1 VVNQSCIMTVF
12 QNLFSW
18 RVEYIIVGNMTREM
32 AQPLTF
38 KQFDYIIALADFAV
52 NIILQFYEFV
62 KYIFLYLFI
71 L

>member
-1 VVNQSCIMTVF
+1 MTVF

>member
-1 VVNQSCIMTVF
+1 MTVF

-52 NIILQFYEFV
+52 NTILQFYEFV